1 MGEPGH
7 AGERGTTDD
16 VRTGLSVEA
25 FKRAYEDNLR
35 YSLGRF
41 SQVATPN
48 DRYLALAHAVRDR
61 LMDRWIRSG
70 EAYYRAR
77 ARTVCYLS
85 AEYLLGPHLGN
96 NLLKLGV
103 LDEARRAMEELG
115 LDFDELLDQEEEPG
129 LGTGASGG
137 WPPATWTLWPRSGCR
152 PSATASVTSSGSST
166 RPSATAGRWR

>member
-1 MGEPGH
+1 MSEGSRDGQ
-7 AGERGTTDD
+7 RGTSDD
-16 VRTGLSVEA
+16 ARTGLSVEA

-70 EAYYRAR
+70 EAYYRSR

-96 NLLKLGV
+96 NLLNLGV
-103 LDEARRAMEELG
+103 LDEVRQAMEELG
-115 LDFDELLDQEEEPG
+115 LDFEDLLEQEEEPG
-129 LGTGASGG
+129 
-137 WPPATWTLWPRSGCR
+137 PPATWTRWRRSRCR
-152 PSATASVTSSGSST
+152 PSATGSATSSGSST
-166 RPSATAGRWR
+166 RSSATAGRWR